1 MNTQHPT
8 PEQTEADDTGGLPA
22 HFRARVVGL
31 VQHRVGDGPLEPI
44 PPGQD
49 VQVDVAIAS
58 MVVSWTSEGQ
68 PVTVT
73 LAREEFLEYV
83 DTGALQITA

>member
-1 MNTQHPT
+1 MSTQHPT
-8 PEQTEADDTGGLPA
+8 PEQTEEDDTGGLPA
-22 HFRARVVGL
+22 QFRARIVGL

-44 PPGQD
+44 PKGQD

>member
-1 MNTQHPT
+1 MSTQQPLSA
-8 PEQTEADDTGGLPA
+8 ERNEDDTSGLPQ
-22 HFRARVVGL
+22 HFSARIVGL

-44 PPGQD
+44 PQGTD
-49 VQVDVAIAS
+49 VKVDLAIAS
-58 MVVSWTSEGQ
+58 MVVSWTSDDQ

-83 DTGALQITA
+83 DTGAIQIEA